1 MHTSTSNQTSIFRNA
16 GINSHGKYNT
26 LFTSQVITSLSQ
38 IIDARRDFLVDVR
51 RHLHRNPELSGCETN
66 TTQYLARLI
75 QAEQLPF
82 QFGPEDRGIIVDLGD
97 SAATKR
103 IALRADIDAIP
114 VNDVKSVDY
123 SSTVAN
129 VMHACGHD
137 AHSTMLLGALILL
150 RHWFDEKQPS
160 GVAVR
165 AIFQPE
171 EETALGAQRLIRHGA
186 VEQVSAIIGS
196 HVDPTRPVGT
206 VGVRSGIVT
215 AHCDEVIV
223 EVTGNGGHG
232 ARPHETI
239 DPIAAAVQFV
249 NTVYASVNRRVD
261 SQSPV
266 VLSFGYI
273 HGGHSCNVIPDRVQ
287 IFGTLRTLG
296 ELARQQ
302 TMDVVRSIAA
312 GVETATDARIS
323 VDWCT
328 AVPSIF
334 ADQDMTHLVRDT
346 CVAILGEDHVHPIL
360 NPSMGAE
367 DFAFYTLQLPAA
379 FVRVGCAGKHTGHLP
394 LHNSG
399 FDIDEG
405 VLPIGAQILSNC
417 AINYL
422 TR

>member
-1 MHTSTSNQTSIFRNA
+1 M
-16 GINSHGKYNT
+16 
-26 LFTSQVITSLSQ
+26 QVITTFSQ
-38 IIDARRDFLVDVR
+38 IIDSRRGFLVDVR
-51 RHLHRNPELSGCETN
+51 RHLHRNPELSGCEKN

-75 QAEQLPF
+75 QAEHLPF
-82 QFGPEDRGIIVDLGD
+82 EIGPDNRGIIVDLGD
-97 SAATKR
+97 PAASKR

-123 SSTVAN
+123 RSTVEN

-150 RHWFDEKQPS
+150 RHWFEEKQPTD
-160 GVAVR
+160 VAVR

-171 EETALGAQRLIRHGA
+171 EENARGAQSLIRHG
-186 VEQVSAIIGS
+186 VLEQVSAIIGS

-206 VGVRSGIVT
+206 IGVRSGIVT
-215 AHCDEVIV
+215 AHCDEVII
-223 EVTGNGGHG
+223 EVTGVGGHG
-232 ARPHETI
+232 ARPHETV
-239 DPIAAAVQFV
+239 DPIAATVQFI

-273 HGGHSCNVIPDRVQ
+273 QGGHSCNVIPDRVQ

-296 ELARQQ
+296 EHARHK
-302 TMDVVRSIAA
+302 TMETVATIATGVGMATGA
-312 GVETATDARIS
+312 GIS
-323 VDWCT
+323 VDWRT
-328 AVPSIF
+328 TVPSIF
-334 ADQDMTHLVRDT
+334 ADQEMTHLVRDT
-346 CVAILGEDHVHPIL
+346 CVSILGEDHVHPIL

-379 FVRVGCAGKHTGHLP
+379 FVRVGCAGKVTGHLP

-399 FDIDEG
+399 FDIDES

>member
-1 MHTSTSNQTSIFRNA
+1 MGSTTQHFA
-16 GINSHGKYNT
+16 SH
-26 LFTSQVITSLSQ
+26 VITPFSQ
-38 IIDARRDFLVDVR
+38 IIHSRRDFLVDVR
-51 RHLHRNPELSGCETN
+51 RHLHRNPELSGYEKN
-66 TTQYLARLI
+66 TTQYLARLL
-75 QAEQLPF
+75 QAEHLPI
-82 QFGPEDRGIIVDLGD
+82 QIGPEDRGIIVDLGD
-97 SAATKR
+97 PAASRR

-123 SSTVAN
+123 RSTVEN

-150 RHWFDEKQPS
+150 KHWFEEKQPE
-160 GVAVR
+160 GIAVR

-171 EETALGAQRLIRHGA
+171 EETARGAQSLIRHG
-186 VEQVSAIIGS
+186 VLEQVSAIIGS

-223 EVTGNGGHG
+223 EVSGVGGHG
-232 ARPHETI
+232 ARPHETV
-239 DPIAAAVQFV
+239 DPIAAAVQFI
-249 NTVYASVNRRVD
+249 NAIYASVNRRVD

-273 HGGHSCNVIPDRVQ
+273 QGGHSCNVIPDRVQ

-296 ELARQQ
+296 KLARQQ
-302 TMDVVRSIAA
+302 TMETVSTIAA
-312 GVETATDARIS
+312 GIGAATGAGIS
-323 VDWCT
+323 VDWRT
-328 AVPSIF
+328 TVPSIF
-334 ADQDMTHLVRDT
+334 ADQEITHLLRDT
-346 CVAILGEDHVHPIL
+346 CVAILGEDHVNPIL

-379 FVRVGCAGKHTGHLP
+379 FVRVGCAGKQTGHLP

-399 FDIDEG
+399 FDIDEA
-405 VLPIGAQILSNC
+405 VLPIGAQILSSC
-417 AINYL
+417 AVNYL